1 MKWQSFGFHF
11 ELTWVQEVSPEL
23 NLFHPVLGDSKNGEI
38 MKENT
43 NEKRDDLAAIG
54 IGAMIVFIALILV
67 ASVAAAVI
75 ISTAEKLQQNAQNT
89 GAETTN
95 MLSSKVVVISVMVIQ
110 NDDLYITFELAPGS
124 AEIAPADID
133 FAIVC
138 SNGAV
143 YGTFALTSLVGTD
156 AGLPLG
162 TLLAPHTTYDLT
174 LPSATIADCEPT
186 ANEEHSLVI
195 QSVYGGYTFESLN
208 YGSDVSAGAVVV

>member
-1 MKWQSFGFHF
+1 
-11 ELTWVQEVSPEL
+11 
-23 NLFHPVLGDSKNGEI
+23 

-95 MLSSKVVVISVMVIQ
+95 MLSSKVIVISVMVIQ
-110 NDDLYITFELAPGS
+110 GDDLYITFELAPGS
-124 AEIAPADID
+124 ANIAPVDID
-133 FAIVC
+133 YAIVC

-143 YGTFALTSLVGTD
+143 YGTFTDASLVGND
-156 AGLPLG
+156 ATLPG
-162 TLLAPHTTYDLT
+162 TALLEPHTTYDLT
-174 LPSATIADCEPT
+174 LDSAVISDCEPA
-186 ANEEHSLVI
+186 ANEDHSLVI
-195 QSVYGGYTFESLN
+195 QSVYGGYTFEILN
-208 YGSDVSAGAVVV
+208 YGSDVSPGSVVV